1 MKRLLVLAL
10 GLMVI
15 GLAFSPAYADSNTSG
30 AAHVLVNVNPIIAI
44 TPVPQ
49 ASIPTVQLGKFIV
62 PISWLIGANAQQV
75 ALTLEASALFKADDP
90 TSPSFIPVDPTTAV
104 AVLIPNG
111 NAINGAANSL
121 GTLTVTTSDTIS
133 GFPLVS
139 TGTTTFQS
147 SQAGTFS
154 QTITTNV
161 PYNQSNNE
169 LPKGQYSGWVKLL
182 GVIVP
187 DP

>member
-75 ALTLEASALFKADDP
+75 ALTLEASPSSRLMIPRPRVSFP
-90 TSPSFIPVDPTTAV
+90 WIRPRLWPSSSPMETPSM
-104 AVLIPNG
+104 G
-111 NAINGAANSL
+111 R
-121 GTLTVTTSDTIS
+121 LTHW
-133 GFPLVS
+133 
-139 TGTTTFQS
+139 
-147 SQAGTFS
+147 
-154 QTITTNV
+154 
-161 PYNQSNNE
+161 E
-169 LPKGQYSGWVKLL
+169 H
-182 GVIVP
+182 
-187 DP
+187 